1 MLGTTISLNWI
12 LQVGHHVSTRE
23 APVPANPATVL
34 PPIRPDA
41 FASPARY

>member
-1 MLGTTISLNWI
+1 MTISLSWM
-12 LQVGHHVSTRE
+12 LQVGHQVSTLE

-34 PPIRPDA
+34 PPIRPAA